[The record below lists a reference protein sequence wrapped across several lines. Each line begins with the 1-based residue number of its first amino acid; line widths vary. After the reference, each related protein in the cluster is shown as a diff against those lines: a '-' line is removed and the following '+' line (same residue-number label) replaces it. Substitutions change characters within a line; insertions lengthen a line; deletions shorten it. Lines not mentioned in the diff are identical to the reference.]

1 MSFLAVLAWVL
12 IPSTPGYAQD
22 QPSLGDVARQARK
35 DKEKNAAQPKRV
47 ITDDNLPS
55 SKPLGGLGDLGSS
68 KNAGDGIAMA
78 RGSEALDRAE
88 TAYGGRAVSA
98 IFAGW
103 PEKIEFRRS
112 SRTRIAEKTSGD
124 RPGCGPHRKC
134 LSIGCHGGLGPGQT
148 GKALVR
154 RIIPNTGCKV
164 LLGLPFRVEFRNRR
178 ADRESPSKDRKVLK
192 FIGHCVA
199 VLRFFSRNARLVHF
213 LCLPGNVIKHF
224 AERSDAFLAAN
235 LAVARNKKRVLIKC
249 GEFL

>member
-1 MSFLAVLAWVL
+1 MWFLSF
-12 IPSTPGYAQD
+12 
-22 QPSLGDVARQARK
+22 
-35 DKEKNAAQPKRV
+35 
-47 ITDDNLPS
+47 
-55 SKPLGGLGDLGSS
+55 
-68 KNAGDGIAMA
+68 
-78 RGSEALDRAE
+78 
-88 TAYGGRAVSA
+88 
-98 IFAGW
+98 F
-103 PEKIEFRRS
+103 FFS
-112 SRTRIAEKTSGD
+112 SRRRHTRWTGD
-124 RPGCGPHRKC
+124 WSSDVCSSD
-134 LSIGCHGGLGPGQT
+134 L
-148 GKALVR
+148 ALVR